1 MSMNK
6 ALTIAGSDTS
16 GGAGLQA
23 DIKTF
28 QELGVYGMTAISVIA
43 TMDPNNG
50 WHHIVFPLSNEAF
63 EAQLNTALSVGIDA
77 AKTGMLATVDHIE
90 MAAKKVKEAGLER
103 FVVDPVMVC
112 KGEDEVLNPQTADAL
127 RHVLVP
133 MATVVTPNLFE
144 ASQLAGT
151 APITTIDGMKEA
163 AEKIHELGAKYVMI
177 KGGSKLQTDKA
188 TDLLFDGN
196 NFKLYET
203 EKIDTPYIHGAGCT
217 FAAAITAQ
225 LAKRNS
231 PLEAIDFAKDFIT
244 EAVRH
249 GWKLNQYVGPVMH
262 SAYRLQQ
269 EQLLN
274 K

>member
-1 MSMNK
+1 MSMKK

-28 QELGVYGMTAISVIA
+28 QELGVYGMTSISVIA
-43 TMDPNNG
+43 TMDPNNS
-50 WHHIVFPLSNEAF
+50 WHHVVFPLENDAF

-77 AKTGMLATVDHIE
+77 AKTGMIATVDHIE
-90 MAAKKVKEAGLER
+90 MAAKKVKEAGLQN

-127 RHVLVP
+127 RNVLVP

-144 ASQLAGT
+144 ASQLAKT
-151 APITTIDGMKEA
+151 APITSIDGMKEA
-163 AEKIHELGAKYVMI
+163 AAKIHELGAKYVMI
-177 KGGSKLQTDKA
+177 KGGVKLQTEKA
-188 TDLLFDGN
+188 VDLLFDGKE
-196 NFKLYET
+196 FKLYES
-203 EKIDTPYIHGAGCT
+203 EKINTPYIHGAGCT
-217 FAAAITAQ
+217 FAAAVTAQ
-225 LAKRNS
+225 LAKGHS
-231 PLEAIDFAKDFIT
+231 PLEAIDFAKEFIT

-262 SAYRLQQ
+262 GAWRTKA
-269 EQLLN
+269 EGRTE
-274 K
+274 